1 MNSCPPTGTMA
12 RILPRTSTL
21 VPTPFLWKPQ
31 FSLLAEQRRGRG
43 PMFTFLS
50 SMALAFHLGS
60 PEWLWKYPDAQA
72 LPHKIK

>member
-1 MNSCPPTGTMA
+1 
-12 RILPRTSTL
+12 
-21 VPTPFLWKPQ
+21 
-31 FSLLAEQRRGRG
+31 
-43 PMFTFLS
+43 MFTFLS